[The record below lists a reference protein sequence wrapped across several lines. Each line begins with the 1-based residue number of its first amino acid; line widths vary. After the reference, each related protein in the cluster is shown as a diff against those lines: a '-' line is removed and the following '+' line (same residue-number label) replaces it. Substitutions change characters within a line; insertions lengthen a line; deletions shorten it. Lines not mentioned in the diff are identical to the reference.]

1 MTGVYTVQHLTWLHV
16 CAGVSF
22 GGLGGYKGTAMVPEG
37 GDFIFSQALSP
48 QSGIA
53 RLPGGADSMLR
64 VNSFDIKY
72 REDGSTEQ
80 FLSDLSVYDWQGVER
95 LRKTISVND
104 PLRYKVCHSRGNHLT
119 CSASL
124 AAEQARAIVRCV
136 LGTRHP
142 RCLRSLVGACLRCV
156 SAQGITAYQ
165 TDYSMA
171 ALAVRAEGSPLQP
184 ADGGPFKLPMASL
197 DGKPGAPQSGAQPSL
212 VLVLHVLG
220 PRITLRVIFMWLSTC

>member
-1 MTGVYTVQHLTWLHV
+1 MMEPQLSWHFCILSCLEHSHGLSQGATMVQRNLRKSTGYAPWGCFGTGSDLSGDSWTCMISLPFKAISTGRHLIVHHI

-104 PLRYKVCHSRGNHLT
+104 PLRYKVCYLKPITLHRKCHLQPVSG
-119 CSASL
+119 CVPF
-124 AAEQARAIVRCV
+124 VRCV
-136 LGTRHP
+136 LGIGHS
-142 RCLRSLVGACLRCV
+142 RC
-156 SAQGITAYQ
+156 
-165 TDYSMA
+165 
-171 ALAVRAEGSPLQP
+171 
-184 ADGGPFKLPMASL
+184 F
-197 DGKPGAPQSGAQPSL
+197 
-212 VLVLHVLG
+212 
-220 PRITLRVIFMWLSTC
+220 

>member
-1 MTGVYTVQHLTWLHV
+1 MAGTHGHGNTW

-22 GGLGGYKGTAMVPEG
+22 GGLAGYKGTAMVPEG

-48 QSGIA
+48 QSAIA

-80 FLSDLSVYDWQGVER
+80 FLSDLSVYDWHGVER

-104 PLRYKVCHSRGNHLT
+104 PLRYQVQHLEAVPCSTAFVSTESCVCSYGGLWSGLDDKILLSLPGN
-119 CSASL
+119 CM
-124 AAEQARAIVRCV
+124 
-136 LGTRHP
+136 
-142 RCLRSLVGACLRCV
+142 RSV
-156 SAQGITAYQ
+156 SVQGITAYQ

-171 ALAVRAEGSPLQP
+171 ALAVKAEGSPLQP
-184 ADGGPFKLPMASL
+184 PDGSPFKLPMASL
-197 DGKPGAPQSGAQPSL
+197 DGKPGAHPSTARPSL
-212 VLVLHVLG
+212 ALG
-220 PRITLRVIFMWLSTC
+220 KPPLAHRINWKAVVMRNR